1 MIVFS
6 TGFRVVISKDHLHV
20 PIITTHMD
28 LGDQTCTIPPDLLPT
43 TDRPDVVVIDYNRKS
58 IPTL

>member
-1 MIVFS
+1 
-6 TGFRVVISKDHLHV
+6 
-20 PIITTHMD
+20 MD